1 MLLHLGN
8 SSRHFLFRLYLLYH
22 PLFIHLTNLRSLFP
36 IILSLKV
43 TPEDVRKLN
52 LPPEHINKTP
62 SGETFVK
69 QSLQKVATFWIDYS
83 QILLGY
89 FLKEIHQFTSKTN
102 NLFQGILPEIL
113 EELISA
119 RKRAKADLK
128 VTCDSEETLAI
139 CAYLYA
145 VFNNYWKTGIV

>member
-1 MLLHLGN
+1 MLLHLGI
-8 SSRHFLFRLYLLYH
+8 SSRHFLFKFYLLYH

-69 QSLQKVATFWIDYS
+69 QSLQKVAAFWIDYS
-83 QILLGY
+83 QILLGT
-89 FLKEIHQFTSKTN
+89 FL
-102 NLFQGILPEIL
+102 
-113 EELISA
+113 
-119 RKRAKADLK
+119 
-128 VTCDSEETLAI
+128 
-139 CAYLYA
+139 
-145 VFNNYWKTGIV
+145 

>member
-1 MLLHLGN
+1 MMAYNLCYCTLVILLGIF
-8 SSRHFLFRLYLLYH
+8 FLS
-22 PLFIHLTNLRSLFP
+22 FIYFIILCSYITSLRSLFP

-83 QILLGY
+83 QILLGT
-89 FLKEIHQFTSKTN
+89 FLKKY
-102 NLFQGILPEIL
+102 
-113 EELISA
+113 ISL
-119 RKRAKADLK
+119 RAKRIIYFRVYFQRFLK
-128 VTCDSEETLAI
+128 SSLVPVKELKQI
-139 CAYLYA
+139 
-145 VFNNYWKTGIV
+145 